1 MEPTTSRMRAA
12 AALAALAS
20 LAWLASGCV
29 TINTLGRGEEPLV
42 ETVVYGTTG
51 PRVLL
56 LDIDDVI
63 TGVDV
68 SGPLGVGRRE
78 STVARVREQLDRAE
92 DDRVAG
98 VLLRINSPGGPVTA
112 SDVVFREL
120 ARFKSENDVPVVA
133 ILMGV
138 AASGGYYVA
147 MASDYII
154 AHPTTVTGSI
164 GVIASGLN
172 LHGLMDRYGV
182 TDQTI
187 TSGEFKDAGSPFRP
201 MTAEERRYL
210 QAIVDDMH
218 GRFREVVVQGRP
230 GLDPARVA
238 ALADGRVYTAAQAKA
253 NGLVDAVG
261 YMPDAIGELERRI
274 QAPELRVVS
283 YHREREWRANLYSS
297 SSPPPPSTSL
307 AERLGLGAG
316 PAFLYLWWP
325 GAL

>member
-1 MEPTTSRMRAA
+1 MERIAKRVAA
-12 AALAALAS
+12 VTALVAAS
-20 LAWLASGCV
+20 WLLSGCITV
-29 TINTLGRGEEPLV
+29 NTFGTGRDPLV

-51 PRVLL
+51 PKVLL

-63 TGVDV
+63 TDVDI
-68 SGPLGVGRRE
+68 SGPLGIGRHE

-92 DDRVAG
+92 KARVAG
-98 VLLRINSPGGPVTA
+98 VLLRINSPGGGVTA

-120 ARFKSENDVPVVA
+120 LRFKSENDVPVVA
-133 ILMGV
+133 VMMGV

-172 LHGLMDRYGV
+172 LSGLLNKHGV

-187 TSGEFKDAGSPFRP
+187 IAGDFKDVGSPFRP
-201 MTAEERRYL
+201 MAPHERAYL

-218 GRFREVVVQGRP
+218 DRFRQVVVQGRP
-230 GLDPARVA
+230 ALDAARVA
-238 ALADGRVYTAAQAKA
+238 ELADGRVYTANQAAQ
-253 NGLVDAVG
+253 NGLIDSTG
-261 YMPDAIGELERRI
+261 YMPDAIDELKRRI
-274 QAPELRVVS
+274 QAPALRVVS
-283 YHREREWRANLYSS
+283 YHRDREWRANLYSAAAM
-297 SSPPPPSTSL
+297 PPPKTGL
-307 AERLGLGAG
+307 TERLSLDRG

-325 GAL
+325 GRP